1 MEHISYKETHMPRRL
16 FLFLLLLAL
25 VLAACK
31 PANQTG
37 TVKPEA
43 SDTPKAAVAATT
55 APKQAATLAIPGAAP
70 SVPGCTVVSF
80 LPTPDPTSVF
90 PPITEDDHYLGSLS
104 ASVKIIE
111 YSDFQ

>member
-1 MEHISYKETHMPRRL
+1 MPRRL

-25 VLAACK
+25 ALAACK
-31 PANQTG
+31 PASQTG

-43 SDTPKAAVAATT
+43 SDTPRAAAASTSV
-55 APKQAATLAIPGAAP
+55 PKQAATLAIPGAAP

-80 LPTPDPTSVF
+80 LPTPDPTSLF
-90 PPITEDDHYLGSLS
+90 PAVTEADHYRGSLT

>member
-1 MEHISYKETHMPRRL
+1 MLI
-16 FLFLLLLAL
+16 LAL

-31 PANQTG
+31 PTNQSGTG
-37 TVKPEA
+37 TPKA
-43 SDTPKAAVAATT
+43 SDTPKAAAGPTT

-70 SVPGCTVVSF
+70 SIPGCTVVSF
-80 LPTPDPTSVF
+80 MPTPDPTSLF
-90 PPITEDDHYLGSLS
+90 PAVTEADHYRGSLT